1 MKHRLS
7 PLLDG
12 IEMNKSE
19 HDWIEQRFENM
30 TVKEELLFR
39 GAMQIEGP
47 KTAQKTLQILHS
59 LDHYQLLY
67 GADDDISL
75 GRFVMQHIHPPTPA
89 ARGYLDPEIVGAA
102 YRNKGVGIFV

>member
-7 PLLDG
+7 PLLEG
-12 IEMNKSE
+12 MEMSKAE
-19 HDWIEQRFENM
+19 HDWMEQRFERM

-39 GAMQIEGP
+39 GAMQIELP
-47 KTAQKTLQILHS
+47 NNIQETIRILQG

-75 GRFVMQHIHPPTPA
+75 GRFV
-89 ARGYLDPEIVGAA
+89 GCF
-102 YRNKGVGIFV
+102 KS